1 MSKKKGGKGTCASD
15 DRVEFEA
22 GWFMVK
28 NIQDVICFRAYDAV
42 QGLGKSYTTKQLQEL
57 AFQKY
62 HGIGEEDGRGLAEK
76 CMLGIEMFEGI
87 YHDKRNVIAC
97 RTEQVLDTIFHLKN
111 DKKIVSDPNPAVKGI
126 NLTTLTAKTSTDRSP
141 ITGRTIR
148 EKGMRVRDA
157 GRKVHAYCMK
167 SSKYNDPNTKLSR
180 EQWRDYLKF
189 CRYKMWKETQ
199 KKSTSCPPGKETS
212 DMKDQN
218 GSDDVVEDE
227 NIVYSPDDEEKEGEK
242 ETTEGFIVDEEE
254 GAAIKDWDDPWIFP
268 GYMAWA
274 LWGHIPRDVLEEYKA
289 GSFMTSDSC
298 THENSGASAAGTS
311 STRKAAANMEDQE
324 REASIL
330 DDSSS
335 RGVSSSRGIS
345 RQEQS
350 MKLQT
355 LAARQ
360 MICTAMVTN
369 TIVNVYKSKKVTL
382 DMQVTLIR
390 DRQKTMEKL
399 VLQQKPECFDNHE
412 HYYATYVPYK
422 VYMDCDAELQE
433 LVAQYK
439 ILDDE
444 MHAEIDATNQ
454 KKERLCGRKR
464 NSGELSSLSSSSASS
479 CSSSSSS
486 SRQDMLLASRGNAR
500 DRSIVVS
507 VVDDVDGR
515 TKKDEL

>member
-1 MSKKKGGKGTCASD
+1 MSKKKGGRGTSASD

-62 HGIGEEDGRGLAEK
+62 HGIGEDGLGLAEK

-87 YHDKRNVIAC
+87 YDDKRNVITC
-97 RTEQVLDTIFHLKN
+97 RREQVLDTIFHLKN

-141 ITGRTIR
+141 ITGRTIW
-148 EKGMRVRDA
+148 EKGRRVRDA

-199 KKSTSCPPGKETS
+199 KKKYGKETS
-212 DMKDQN
+212 DIMEQN
-218 GSDDVVEDE
+218 GSDDVVED
-227 NIVYSPDDEEKEGEK
+227 
-242 ETTEGFIVDEEE
+242 DEEE
-254 GAAIKDWDDPWIFP
+254 DAAIKDWDNPWIFP

-274 LWGHIPRDVLEEYKA
+274 LWGHIPKDGLEEYKA

-298 THENSGASAAGTS
+298 THEKSNASDSCTHEKSGASTAGTS
-311 STRKAAANMEDQE
+311 SMRKAAANMEDQE

-335 RGVSSSRGIS
+335 RGVTSSRGVS

-350 MKLQT
+350 LKLQT
-355 LAARQ
+355 LTARQ
-360 MICTAMVTN
+360 MICTAMDTN
-369 TIVNVYKSKKVTL
+369 TIVNKYKVKKVTL

-399 VLQQKPECFDNHE
+399 VLQKPECFDNHE

-422 VYMDCDAELQE
+422 IYMDCDTELQE

-439 ILDDE
+439 VLDDE
-444 MHAEIDATNQ
+444 MVEEIDALNQ
-454 KKERLCGRKR
+454 KNERLCGRKR
-464 NSGELSSLSSSSASS
+464 NSGELSS
-479 CSSSSSS
+479 
-486 SRQDMLLASRGNAR
+486 
-500 DRSIVVS
+500 
-507 VVDDVDGR
+507 
-515 TKKDEL
+515 